1 MASSVRPIGVVALSV
16 LVGVLA
22 AGNADAATFSRLVN
36 YGGDLTIGCVGFEYG
51 VPPELTLSDK
61 YIDGIPEMPPGAL
74 VTNITVRIHGFRAGT
89 GVDVLVKAAGEMV
102 ATLSDPLPET
112 LMCNC
117 ENTPV
122 CQGTDFVSSF
132 YPDGWPGWDYVIP
145 RSNRIEI
152 DVTATD
158 GSGIAVDMI
167 TVIVTYQLATAAPSV
182 GSGSLF
188 ALHQNQ
194 PNPFNPRTV
203 IHYEL
208 SSDGLR
214 TSLRIY
220 DLRGSLVRTLVDEPQ
235 FAGSRSASWNGCD
248 ESGRPVASGV
258 YFYRLTV
265 GTESQTKRLM
275 LLK

>member
-1 MASSVRPIGVVALSV
+1 MVSSVRPIGAVALCV
-16 LVGVLA
+16 LVGVVA
-22 AGNADAATFSRLVN
+22 AGNADAATFSRVVN
-36 YGGDLTIGCVGFEYG
+36 YGGDLTLGCVGFEYG
-51 VPPELTLSDK
+51 VPPDLTLTDK
-61 YIDGIPEMPPGAL
+61 FIDGIPEIPAGGL
-74 VTNITVRIHGFRAGT
+74 VTNITVRIHGFRGGT
-89 GVDVLVKAAGEMV
+89 GVDVFVKAAGEMV

-112 LMCNC
+112 PMCNC

-122 CQGTDFVSSF
+122 CQGADFVSDF
-132 YPDGWPGWDYVIP
+132 YPDGWPGWDYVLP
-145 RSNRIEI
+145 QSNRIEI
-152 DVTATD
+152 DVTAPD
-158 GSGIAVDMI
+158 GNGIAVDMI
-167 TVIVTYQLATAAPSV
+167 TVIVTYQYATAVPSV
-182 GSGSLF
+182 GPGALF

-203 IHYEL
+203 IHYDL

-220 DLRGSLVRTLVDEPQ
+220 DLRGALVRTLVDEPQ
-235 FAGSRSASWNGCD
+235 FAGSRSVSWNGRD
-248 ESGRPVASGV
+248 ESGRAVASGV